1 MDALTRAI
9 AIIGGQN
16 IVAQRLGL
24 KSAMAVSQWKKRG
37 VPAEHILKI
46 CDMTDWLIT
55 PHELAPDLYPHP
67 DDGMPEHRRNRT
79 NIGTIA
85 GLD

>member
-37 VPAEHILKI
+37 VPAEHILKL
-46 CDMTDWLIT
+46 CNMTDWSIT
-55 PHELAPDLYPHP
+55 PHELAPALYPHP
-67 DDGMPEHRRNRT
+67 SDGIPEHRRNKMNT
-79 NIGTIA
+79 ESMTTF
-85 GLD
+85 D